1 VSTQPVVVSKVMP
14 VSREEVFDAWLD
26 GEGMG
31 RWMCPGTVGRSEAT
45 LDARVGGGFRIL
57 MKAAEA
63 EYVHTGEFLVLDRPS
78 KLQFTWFSPGTD
90 QQETLVTVEL
100 HERGEHCEVVLTHER
115 FPREDAAARHQKGW
129 GEILDKLAGYLGG
142 ARDDFRLAYEFAA
155 PVDKVYAQFATEA
168 GIRNWWT
175 VFCEMEE
182 RVGGRASFRFPSNG
196 FYTKVEITK
205 LEPGRVVEWLVT
217 DSMHP
222 ANTGFVDLSDWNG
235 TRIRFEMEA
244 LTAERTVLHFTHA
257 GLVLK
262 ECLGVC
268 SSAWAFYLNE
278 SLRGYLESGAG
289 KPHTKGG

>member
-1 VSTQPVVVSKVMP
+1 MSTQPVVVRKVMP

-31 RWMCPGTVGRSEAT
+31 QWMCPGTVGRSEAT

-63 EYVHTGEFLVLDRPS
+63 EYLHTGEFLVLDRPS

-100 HERGEHCEVVLTHER
+100 HERGEYCEVVLTHER

-129 GEILDKLAGYLGG
+129 REILDKLAGYLGG
-142 ARDDFRLAYEFAA
+142 KRDDFRLAYEFAA
-155 PVDKVYAQFATEA
+155 PVHKVYAQFATEA
-168 GIRNWWT
+168 GVRNWWT

-182 RVGGRASFRFPSNG
+182 RVGGRASFPFPSSD
-196 FYTKVEITK
+196 FFAIVRITR
-205 LEPGRVVEWLVT
+205 LEPGRVVEWEVI
-217 DSMHP
+217 DSKHP
-222 ANTGFVDLSDWNG
+222 ASSGFVDLNDWIR
-235 TRIRFEMEA
+235 TRIRFEMEEA
-244 LTAERTVLHFTHA
+244 GEGRTKLCFTHA
-257 GLVLK
+257 RLALK

-268 SSAWAFYLNE
+268 SSAWAFFLNQ

-289 KPHTKGG
+289 QPHTK